1 MVDKKGSMHGRPTTT
16 AGRDALRAS
25 KTSKTKKTSST
36 SSSSS
41 SSSSFA
47 SISKNFPKAKIC
59 IHCKELMKRGK
70 EPIGNCFAE
79 SCGNCSSCKNMHRF
93 GGPGTKRQKCIHR
106 VCKGKSR
113 NKMNPLLP
121 LLGDN
126 QNRKK
131 NGQIYHS
138 RYESGDKV
146 GLCRP
151 SCSACAK
158 KKQQEEKILVQDGHS
173 RYVSGDK
180 VGLCRPSC
188 SACTKKKQEETLRLK
203 KLSSSRI
210 KRSVSPILPK
220 FREYSNKPNN
230 HQQQQQQQQQHHH
243 QQQQQQQQQHKQKN
257 DSEETSDKTSDDEE
271 SEDEVED
278 SDDDEEDSDEEED
291 EDSYELNNSR
301 TPVRMDSEEEGA
313 FASMADRLFADEEG
327 SRDDSL
333 NGAHVLIPM
342 RISGDESNHE
352 KEPWEEDE
360 EEEDWDFSSIPNSV
374 LNVLKKWG
382 LKDMNRHLAE
392 HRWNKL
398 GLGWKSKRHN
408 NYLYCSNGT
417 ENAPLR

>member
-36 SSSSS
+36 SSSSSSS

-151 SCSACAK
+151 SCSVCA
-158 KKQQEEKILVQDGHS
+158 KKQQEEDRIKQEEEDKINAANELKKTKKNISISSNGKIITHV
-173 RYVSGDK
+173 RYKSGDK
-180 VGLCRPSC
+180 EGQCKKSC
-188 SACTKKKQEETLRLK
+188 PCQATSI
-203 KLSSSRI
+203 SSNGKI
-210 KRSVSPILPK
+210 IT
-220 FREYSNKPNN
+220 
-230 HQQQQQQQQQHHH
+230 H
-243 QQQQQQQQQHKQKN
+243 
-257 DSEETSDKTSDDEE
+257 
-271 SEDEVED
+271 
-278 SDDDEEDSDEEED
+278 
-291 EDSYELNNSR
+291 
-301 TPVRMDSEEEGA
+301 VRYK
-313 FASMADRLFADEEG
+313 
-327 SRDDSL
+327 
-333 NGAHVLIPM
+333 
-342 RISGDESNHE
+342 SGD
-352 KEPWEEDE
+352 KEGQC
-360 EEEDWDFSSIPNSV
+360 
-374 LNVLKKWG
+374 KKSCPCR
-382 LKDMNRHLAE
+382 K
-392 HRWNKL
+392 K
-398 GLGWKSKRHN
+398 
-408 NYLYCSNGT
+408 
-417 ENAPLR
+417 